1 MLQSDIPSE
10 LEMKMLDRL
19 SNNGLSENPCEV
31 VKFNDEPKIPTYVCL
46 PNKHA
51 QTTYLCNGAYGLGSA
66 LNPTPAKIKSI
77 AEFLERLAIFNPQRK
92 LFKKSKYIERS
103 CTNPFLFARYSNI
116 KAELENSTFLWSH
129 AISYPDKKKIFVPA
143 QSIYISDMFKYE
155 TKLASEYITTG
166 AAFGN
171 NFNDVLEG
179 GLLEVVE
186 RDAFIISYLTKRK
199 LNRIVHFSDKI
210 NSIINYLKYYYL
222 DVFVYDITTNLRI
235 PSFMTIT
242 VDRTGYGPAISVGL
256 KAGFDNENTIFG
268 SILESV
274 QPRRQF
280 RYNKEMAGDKFKFPT
295 ESEIISTTTRYFY
308 WYPTKMIKNL
318 NFWLKNSRTINFT
331 RIPDYASSLKEGV
344 KELKDHGYHIFYADM
359 AQNETR
365 KMGFVVGKVLI
376 PELHPLYISENSKVL
391 YSIHAGNIMPRRAL
405 KPHPFA

>member
-166 AAFGN
+166 EECRPPHEVNHRERQETLPLWWLLIGFHARFHKHPASLADATTGVLLPLRGHLPGGRAVHSAVMIKKTNYLRMAALAVILHALGPHLKDASDGGFECKS
-171 NFNDVLEG
+171 FAAVSSMQSARWPRSLCCCLELRFRHSRST
-179 GLLEVVE
+179 GLLH
-186 RDAFIISYLTKRK
+186 RPPRPC
-199 LNRIVHFSDKI
+199 H
-210 NSIINYLKYYYL
+210 
-222 DVFVYDITTNLRI
+222 LRLR
-235 PSFMTIT
+235 S
-242 VDRTGYGPAISVGL
+242 
-256 KAGFDNENTIFG
+256 
-268 SILESV
+268 
-274 QPRRQF
+274 
-280 RYNKEMAGDKFKFPT
+280 
-295 ESEIISTTTRYFY
+295 
-308 WYPTKMIKNL
+308 
-318 NFWLKNSRTINFT
+318 
-331 RIPDYASSLKEGV
+331 
-344 KELKDHGYHIFYADM
+344 
-359 AQNETR
+359 
-365 KMGFVVGKVLI
+365 
-376 PELHPLYISENSKVL
+376 
-391 YSIHAGNIMPRRAL
+391 
-405 KPHPFA
+405 